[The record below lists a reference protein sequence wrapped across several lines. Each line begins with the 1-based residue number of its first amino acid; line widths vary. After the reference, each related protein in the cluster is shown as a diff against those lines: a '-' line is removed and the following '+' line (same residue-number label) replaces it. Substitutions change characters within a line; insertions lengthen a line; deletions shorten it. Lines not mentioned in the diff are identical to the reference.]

1 MNYSSVTRLAEDC
14 LYSKLQAEVVE
25 SLVLEYTSIIDYL
38 VEETFKIKKGTIEE
52 GKGSARVWS
61 KLVIITHRRISL
73 DYYRERRWLSCLLIE
88 SARERQARRAGKKG
102 NERNGNRDFFL
113 GKDRKLRKNEKD
125 ENSGWSR
132 DGLRRNRRLDLSFP
146 HLLTHDSS
154 YGMDG
159 QRNARRCVVYGLFI
173 LSSLSVGKKWRK
185 EVERSQ
191 YQRKLFVF
199 KQLYERYLMVEIFLL
214 PFYLG

>member
-1 MNYSSVTRLAEDC
+1 MTRLAEDC

-102 NERNGNRDFFL
+102 NERNGNRDFFP
-113 GKDRKLRKNEKD
+113 RK
-125 ENSGWSR
+125 
-132 DGLRRNRRLDLSFP
+132 
-146 HLLTHDSS
+146 
-154 YGMDG
+154 
-159 QRNARRCVVYGLFI
+159 
-173 LSSLSVGKKWRK
+173 
-185 EVERSQ
+185 RS
-191 YQRKLFVF
+191 K
-199 KQLYERYLMVEIFLL
+199 IT
-214 PFYLG
+214 